1 MPPCTHVSDV
11 QFGLHVGP
19 KQLEQDYPKSCSQCV
34 QYVLLARLPCL
45 ASMRRKHLTS
55 QRHEVPGCED
65 THGRPTYSEKKLGGI
80 RGMTVG
86 EGDQESAVSRM
97 YSEYK
102 K

>member
-1 MPPCTHVSDV
+1 
-11 QFGLHVGP
+11 
-19 KQLEQDYPKSCSQCV
+19 
-34 QYVLLARLPCL
+34 
-45 ASMRRKHLTS
+45 MRRKHLTS